1 MKSRKIRKII
11 TVLLTVVIFATM
23 FVINSSARTIS
34 SYYNSPAATAGS
46 WKSDSVHKMTSPNY
60 DELYGGD
67 IGVYFYSANVGLSD
81 AFVKSTSRTAESKL
95 MDEDVLSYEHIRTY
109 THTFGM
115 VNGYYRTKTA
125 VASYTNSS
133 KIESDKQVESFLK
146 FKINT
151 VSNDT
156 SKNIPSGLLC
166 YQFWID

>member
-1 MKSRKIRKII
+1 MLRKIRKII

-23 FVINSSARTIS
+23 FVINSSAISTS

-46 WKSDSVHKMTSPNY
+46 WKSDSVHKMTSNY
-60 DELYGGD
+60 DEVYGGD
-67 IGVYFYSANVGLSD
+67 IGVYFYTANIGLSE
-81 AFVKSTSRTAESKL
+81 AFVISTSRTAESRL

-109 THTFGM
+109 THYFGI
-115 VNGYYRTKTA
+115 VNGYYRTKS
-125 VASYTNSS
+125 VAISYTNSD
-133 KIESDKQVESFLK
+133 KVESDEQVESFLK

-151 VSNDT
+151 VDGDE